1 MLGSVWSES
10 LALIFGN
17 SHGDITVHNQKDG
30 WVTNCKS
37 TVQLKFRSRRHG
49 KEHHTK
55 FSKSNCKVSSLGMM
69 IWFYDIPEKQY
80 VRQEKRLL
88 YCIQMKNCAECGAL
102 YLRKS
107 WLLPADHIF
116 IYCFMPWTACLQVL
130 ERISSPLLHNL
141 SWLFCFVPWK
151 PGRLLGGLQEDLLS
165 YSIGTEDVQILAP
178 MFRKSVDPTRSQKHH
193 SQADWQKI
201 TGFIW
206 TDCSSLGIGL
216 LVKLNLANTLRI

>member
-1 MLGSVWSES
+1 MLGSVLSES

-17 SHGDITVHNQKDG
+17 SQGDSTVHNQKDG

-37 TVQLKFRSRRHG
+37 IVQLKFRSRRHS
-49 KEHHTK
+49 KKHHTK
-55 FSKSNCKVSSLGMM
+55 FSKSNFKVLSLGMM

-88 YCIQMKNCAECGAL
+88 YYIQMKNCAESGAL

-130 ERISSPLLHNL
+130 ESISSPLLHNL
-141 SWLFCFVPWK
+141 SWLFCFVTCLFLGNLGDCLEDHRRTCFLIPLVLK
-151 PGRLLGGLQEDLLS
+151 MSKYLLLCLRSELIPPVHKSTIPKQTGRGSLVLFEPIVPAWTLV
-165 YSIGTEDVQILAP
+165 YS
-178 MFRKSVDPTRSQKHH
+178 
-193 SQADWQKI
+193 
-201 TGFIW
+201 
-206 TDCSSLGIGL
+206 
-216 LVKLNLANTLRI
+216 